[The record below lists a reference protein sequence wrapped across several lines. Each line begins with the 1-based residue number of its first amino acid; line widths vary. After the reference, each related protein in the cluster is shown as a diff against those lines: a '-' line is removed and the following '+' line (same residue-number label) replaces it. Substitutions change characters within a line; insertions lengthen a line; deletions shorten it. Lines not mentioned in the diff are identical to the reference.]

1 MSQALRCKIVMSRNS
16 NQDLEENP
24 YQSKQLAEASAHELC
39 EMLAQPEPPKPDIVS
54 VSDIEMS
61 RFATAQGKRCAAN
74 APTTITVKQLVAEI
88 QGDAHKAACDLLRSS
103 QHQSQVAE
111 LEAENAALIEEKR
124 ATQDSAD
131 RTAIDQK
138 RDKVR
143 QQITALKEP
152 KNKLPAATFSAVCEN
167 GHAASDAI
175 KHTGLYQVDIDLK
188 DNEALKDP
196 KALKKLRRTMR
207 IDPSIAAGFSSP
219 SGGLKAL
226 VAVNRHSLDKRE
238 HEQAWRIANEYV
250 RKLAKEIKIEIACDE
265 ATRDLTRVCFLSH
278 DPEAW
283 LTSEVLAL
291 KYTEPTEQ
299 EREEPRKAH
308 DLQAPTR
315 STGSGAG
322 LQPMAAYNQSLDFEE
337 LLRGLNATKTRDGG
351 WLRDGG
357 TSPRSAS
364 WSGKTLHVFS
374 DAFEPFEPSGNYTP
388 ADIFAICVLGLTSA
402 SDDLS
407 RVTRELSKLGYG
419 AAVNAPLAPK
429 DRASIEKLVEKFQS
443 NLEKEQQAQAA
454 VEATAKEAAE
464 EKRGNIVGLVDTKAK
479 AKESFTDENLPA
491 FFQKGALAE
500 LWKDIY
506 QRSNPRNHE
515 LVSGGAIASM
525 AALIGQNYR
534 MIAGPYDKRANSQV
548 VMLSPSGAGKDAP
561 LTYFEKLVTAVYG
574 HHCGVTTY
582 FSPTVVQSKLKKTGY
597 CFETRD
603 EAGDLLKA
611 INKGGSGNAAIGQ
624 IGAMIKTLKTSAH
637 KAYRGF
643 TGSALQ
649 DSQPVFYCPH
659 NFYMSLSAATPGQ
672 YLAATGDNHIEGGYW
687 GRVLLFNVENPKKAT
702 NPRLIK
708 RPPSAFSSSVQNYI
722 GHFASKIETER
733 KAWEAAASEE
743 EDAIEHEPE
752 FRPDTIITQD
762 AAIDYLFDVSE
773 QLKAD
778 ERSHDDNDQLG
789 SIASRLQEQA
799 YELLLIYTV
808 SRWLGERGHHTDKAI
823 IATVEDAKI
832 CWEFAKQQHE
842 TKLEVL
848 RIQSES
854 VEEQIEKHVARSCER
869 NDQRTMLK
877 GALKTYISRKYQRR
891 VTPAEMIDYLADTGK
906 YEFLPNQ
913 QKPFAIVL
921 KHTD

>member
-1 MSQALRCKIVMSRNS
+1 MSQALRCKIAMSRNS
-16 NQDLEENP
+16 NQDIEENP
-24 YQSKQLAEASAHELC
+24 YQSKQVAPMTAHELC
-39 EMLAQPEPPKPDIVS
+39 EMLSPPKPAPVGEVAS
-54 VSDIEMS
+54 REMS

-74 APTTITVKQLVAEI
+74 APTTITVEQMVAEI
-88 QGDAHKAACDLLRSS
+88 KGEAHRAACELLRSPD
-103 QHQSQVAE
+103 HQSKLGE
-111 LEAENAALIEEKR
+111 LDTLNQALIEEKR
-124 ATQDSAD
+124 ATQDSAE
-131 RTAIDQK
+131 RAAIDKK

-143 QQITALKEP
+143 QQVTALKEV
-152 KNKLPAATFSAVCEN
+152 KHKLPAVTFSAVCEN
-167 GHAASDAI
+167 GHAASDAVA
-175 KHTGLYQVDIDLK
+175 HTGFYQVDIDLK
-188 DNEALKDP
+188 NNEALQDP
-196 KALKKLRRTMR
+196 KKLAKLRSQLRF
-207 IDPSIAAGFSSP
+207 DLAVAAGFTSP
-219 SGGLKAL
+219 SGGLKVL
-226 VAVNRHSLDKRE
+226 VAVDKRSLDERE
-238 HEQAWRIANEYV
+238 HKQAWRIANEYV
-250 RKLAKEIKIEIACDE
+250 RKLAKDVGIDLSCDDACSDVS
-265 ATRDLTRVCFLSH
+265 RLCFLSH
-278 DPEAW
+278 DAEAW
-283 LTSEVLAL
+283 MTEGVVAL
-291 KYTEPTEQ
+291 SYTEPTEQ
-299 EREEPRKAH
+299 EAETPRKAH
-308 DLQAPTR
+308 DLQAPTH
-315 STGSGAG
+315 STGSSAG
-322 LQPMAAYNQSLDFEE
+322 LQPMAAYNQSNDFEE
-337 LLRGLNATKTRDGG
+337 LLRGLNATKTRCGG

-364 WSGKTLHVFS
+364 WNGKTLHVFS
-374 DAFEPFEPSGNYTP
+374 DAFEPFEPSGSYTP
-388 ADIFAICVLGLTSA
+388 ADIFAVCVLGLTSA
-402 SDDLS
+402 SDDLR

-419 AAVNAPLAPK
+419 AAANAPLAK
-429 DRASIEKLVEKFQS
+429 EDRVSIEKLVEKYQTS
-443 NLEKEQQAQAA
+443 LEKEQQARAA
-454 VEATAKEAAE
+454 VEAAEQNVTE
-464 EKRGNIVGLVDTKAK
+464 EKRGNLVGLVDTKAQ
-479 AKESFTDENLPA
+479 AKENFTDENLPA

-534 MIAGPYDKRANSQV
+534 MVAGPYDKRANSQV

-561 LTYFEKLVTAVYG
+561 LSYFEKLVTAVYG

-649 DSQPVFYCPH
+649 DVQPVFYCPH

-687 GRVLLFNVENPKKAT
+687 GRVLLFNVENPKQAT
-702 NPRLIK
+702 NPRLIQ

-733 KAWEAAASEE
+733 KAWEAAASGE
-743 EDAIEHEPE
+743 EDAIEYEPE

-762 AAIDYLFDVSE
+762 AAIDYLFEVSE

-808 SRWLGERGHHTDKAI
+808 SRWLGERGHHTGKAI

-891 VTPAEMIDYLADTGK
+891 VTPAEMIEYLADTGK

-913 QKPFAIVL
+913 QKPHAIVL